1 MEEYIQLYKIEKDE
15 LKKKIAEDFNVPYV
29 DIKDDF
35 LEFMEKFVEAK
46 HSTDEYVKSSMEIP
60 PSPPDT
66 LQLLIPCI
74 YYHINVRKTTW
85 MIIGFL
91 LDLFITKGAVTFSLS
106 MLGVVGQTIAKLN
119 VKNGEVC
126 IYYQTLTLKKKMIEE
141 FGVKD
146 IFNKI
151 NGRNCPYP
159 EFKCGYNQNGKC
171 TIKLEDLK
179 ENFQKLK
186 EIGAFSKTQ
195 NNKWRVEI

>member
-1 MEEYIQLYKIEKDE
+1 MEEYMQLHKIEKEE
-15 LKKKIAEDFNVPYV
+15 LKRKIAEDFNVPYE

-46 HSTDEYVKSSMEIP
+46 HLTGEYVKSSMEIP

-66 LQLLIPCI
+66 IGFLIPRI
-74 YYHINVRKTTW
+74 YYYINVRKTTW

-106 MLGVVGQTIAKLN
+106 MLGKVGQTIAKLN

-126 IYYQTLTLKKKMIEE
+126 IYYQALTLKKKSIKE
-141 FGVKD
+141 FGAEH

-151 NGRNCPYP
+151 NGRKCPYP

-171 TIKLEDLK
+171 TIKLKDLK